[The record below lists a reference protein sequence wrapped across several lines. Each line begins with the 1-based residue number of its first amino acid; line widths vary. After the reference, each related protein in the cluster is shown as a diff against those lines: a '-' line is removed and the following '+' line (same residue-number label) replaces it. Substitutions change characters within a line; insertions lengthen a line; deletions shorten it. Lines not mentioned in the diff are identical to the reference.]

1 MLKLVSVSDSTRKG
15 KKYQALFIDNNNKNK
30 LVHFGAK
37 EYEDFTTHKDK
48 DRQKRYIARHKVY
61 LKDDVT
67 KPAYLSMFILWNKPN
82 LQASIN
88 DYKKRLKNN
97 NWDLPK

>member
-1 MLKLVSVSDSTRKG
+1 MLKLVSIEPSTKKD

-30 LVHFGAK
+30 LVHFGSAIH
-37 EYEDFTTHKDK
+37 EDLTIHKDK
-48 DRQKRYIARHKVY
+48 DRQKRYISRHKVY

-67 KPAYLSMFILWNKPN
+67 KPAYLSMFILWNKPT

-88 DYKKRLKNN
+88 DYKQRLKTN
-97 NWDLPK
+97 NWDL